1 MARTTHETLL
11 ISSILNSGDVH
22 LAASFGVR
30 PEHFDGYRGEYQWI
44 LNYYAQYAS
53 CPSLVE
59 MQTAFPHFPHDA
71 DQTDARWAAY
81 EVKRVFSKKEIR
93 DRITQAS
100 IHLQKD
106 NVEDAAAALEDFRMD
121 VATAKPTNALLDHK
135 FLDDYFDTHESRIK
149 LPWPTLQAKTD
160 GIGPGE
166 LWYFAARQ
174 GHGKSSYL
182 IDIATEAVMNGQNVC
197 LYSLEMTKRQTQVR
211 LHAALGHRLGL
222 PVDANAM
229 LRRSYD
235 PVSYKR
241 LLQAI
246 EERVPGTVA
255 IHEVSMGLVTPAIV
269 DSNAGDFDLSIVD
282 YIGLMRNNDMTP
294 AIKDYRVIAEIS
306 NSLKSIALSRHTG
319 IIAASQINRDGVST
333 SWRPPA
339 IHTLAQSDHLGNDGD
354 VVITMKRFGLGASA
368 HSLEKNRHGQSG
380 ICYFTKY
387 DANRGDFSEITRD
400 EADEIKMGDED
411 AHE

>member
-11 ISSILNSGDVH
+11 ISSIINSGDVH
-22 LAASFGVR
+22 MAAGFGVR
-30 PEHFDGYRGEYQWI
+30 PEHFDGYRGEYQWV
-44 LNYYAQYAS
+44 LNYYTQYAS

-59 MQTAFPHFPHDA
+59 LQTAFPNFPHDP
-71 DQTDARWAAY
+71 DQTDGRWSAY
-81 EVKRVFSKKEIR
+81 ETKRLHNKKEIR

-106 NVEDAAAALEDFRMD
+106 NVEDAAAALEGYKLD
-121 VATAKPTNALLDHK
+121 VAVSRPTSALLDHK
-135 FLDDYFDTHESRIK
+135 FLDDYFDTQEPRIP
-149 LPWPTLQAKTD
+149 LPYPTLQAKTN

-182 IDIATEAVMNGQNVC
+182 IDIACEAVLAGQNVVV
-197 LYSLEMTKRQTQVR
+197 YSLEMTKRQTQVR
-211 LHAALGHRLGL
+211 MHAALGRRLGL

-229 LRRSYD
+229 LRRSFD
-235 PVSYKR
+235 PVGYKR
-241 LLQAI
+241 LLGAI
-246 EERVPGTVA
+246 EEQVPGTLA
-255 IHEVSMGLVTPAIV
+255 IHEVSMGRVTPAVI
-269 DSNAGDFDLSIVD
+269 DSNAGDFNLSIVD
-282 YIGLMRNNDMTP
+282 YVGLMRADDGTP
-294 AIKDYRVIAEIS
+294 AIKDYRVIGEIS
-306 NSLKSIALSRHTG
+306 NTLKSIALSRHTG

-354 VVITMKRFGLGASA
+354 VVITMKRYGLGASV

-387 DANRGDFSEITRD
+387 DANHGDFTEITRD
-400 EADEIKMGDED
+400 EADEIRMNEED
-411 AHE
+411 AQ